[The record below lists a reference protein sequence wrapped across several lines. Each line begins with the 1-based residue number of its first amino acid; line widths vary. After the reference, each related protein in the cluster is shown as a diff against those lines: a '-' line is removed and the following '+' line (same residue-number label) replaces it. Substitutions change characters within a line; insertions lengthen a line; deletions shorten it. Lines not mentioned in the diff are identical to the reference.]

1 MNAAFAT
8 LLLRLCIAHV
18 VADFF
23 LQRKSWVE
31 GRRTNRGLR
40 NPALWKHSL
49 VHSAACA
56 LACLGVAG
64 PRTALAVAAVV
75 LGTHAAIDAA
85 KSALPRSTRIFLAD
99 QGLHLAV
106 LAVCAMAA
114 SEGAGAAK
122 FLGRAV
128 SSLSTPRACAFV
140 LAYLLLSRPAG
151 FFIGELT
158 RPMREQIRDDDPQG
172 LENAGFRIGILE
184 RWLTL
189 TFLLIGS
196 PGAIGFLIA
205 AKSIFRFGSL
215 TGSGELRKTE
225 YILFGTMSSVFF
237 ALLVWIALDAA
248 LSALPNG

>member
-31 GRRTNRGLR
+31 ERRTNRGLR
-40 NPALWKHSL
+40 NAALWKHSL

-56 LACLGVAG
+56 LACLGAAT
-64 PRTALAVAAVV
+64 PRSALAVAAVV

-99 QGLHLAV
+99 QALHLAV
-106 LAVCAMAA
+106 LAVCALAV
-114 SEGAGAAK
+114 SGAGAAEV
-122 FLGRAV
+122 LGRAV
-128 SSLSTPRACAFV
+128 SALSAPRTCAFI

-151 FFIGELT
+151 FFIEELT
-158 RPMREQIRDDDPQG
+158 RPMRERIRDDDPPG
-172 LENAGFRIGILE
+172 LGNADFRIGILE

-205 AKSIFRFGSL
+205 ATSIFRFGSL

-225 YILFGTMSSVFF
+225 CILFGTMSGVFL